1 MNSNY
6 LYQHR
11 DGIFTFVLYSFY
23 AVGVL
28 GHLVEK
34 TFPAMIILTPFVLL
48 VFGLAV
54 LLRTAWHDYRLLI
67 WCLAA
72 YLFTFT
78 VEALGVH
85 SGLIFGEYYYGNT
98 LGLKFLGVP
107 LVIGFNWVI
116 VVLGAITI
124 AKRISG
130 NVFLSA
136 LLAAFFTAIFD
147 IPLEIVAVN
156 LDYWQWAGGIVPLQ
170 NYLAWFVVAFI
181 VALSFN
187 YLKLE
192 TKGKVIIHY
201 FFIQFFF
208 FILIDLMIYTNLL

>member
-1 MNSNY
+1 MKRDY
-6 LYQHR
+6 LYQHK
-11 DGIFTFVLYSFY
+11 DGIFIFILYSFY

-28 GHLVEK
+28 GHLVDK
-34 TFPAMIILTPFVLL
+34 TFPLMIILTPFVLL

-54 LLRTAWHDYRLLI
+54 LLRTTGRDCKLLL

-72 YLFTFT
+72 YMFTFAA
-78 VEALGVH
+78 EAIGVH

-98 LGLKFLGVP
+98 LGLKLLGVP
-107 LVIGFNWVI
+107 VVIGFNWVI
-116 VVLGAITI
+116 VVLGAI
-124 AKRISG
+124 ALARKISHKLL
-130 NVFLSA
+130 FSA
-136 LLAAFFTAIFD
+136 LLAALFTAIFD

-156 LDYWQWAGGIVPLQ
+156 LDYWQWSGGFVPFQ
-170 NYLAWFVVAFI
+170 NYAAWFVVAFI

-192 TKGKVIIHY
+192 TKGKAIIHY

-208 FILIDLMIYTNLL
+208 FILIDLMILIDLL

>member
-1 MNSNY
+1 MNRDY
-6 LYQHR
+6 LCQHKER
-11 DGIFTFVLYSFY
+11 LFIFILYSFY
-23 AVGVL
+23 AVGVV
-28 GHLVEK
+28 GHLLDR

-54 LLRTAWHDYRLLI
+54 LLSSTGRDFKLLF

-85 SGLIFGEYYYGNT
+85 SGLIFGEYHYGNT

-116 VVLGAITI
+116 VVLGAIAI
-124 AKRISG
+124 ARKISRQI
-130 NVFLSA
+130 VFSA
-136 LLAAFFTAIFD
+136 LLAALLTAIFD

-156 LDYWQWAGGIVPLQ
+156 LDYWLWSGGVVPLQ
-170 NYLAWFVVAFI
+170 NYFAWFVVAFI

-192 TKGKVIIHY
+192 IKGKAIIHY

-208 FILIDLMIYTNLL
+208 FILIDLMIYTNLI